1 MKKLVVAAD
10 IDTSLDERARGDA
23 RFEIVRRPVR
33 TELELAAIVGD
44 AHVLATRA
52 YNKVTRRVIEA
63 APHLE
68 LIAQGTS
75 GIDNVD
81 LDAARERGIQVINMP
96 GVNANAVAELVIGYM
111 IFLTRTVPFYTRE
124 IAGGRFDRDDCATRH
139 ELRHFRV
146 GIIGLGNVGTLVAQ
160 YARVFGM
167 DVQAYDPYVADA
179 KVETLDELLRTS
191 DILTLHVPLT
201 EETRKMIGAKEI
213 AKLVKGSYLINASRG
228 EVLDQQAALDALR
241 SEHLA
246 GLALDVFD
254 PEPPVAPL
262 PDDPRLI
269 LTPHIG
275 GCSYEVKTT
284 VGGRLFEKIAA
295 FYSLSS

>member
-96 GVNANAVAELVIGYM
+96 GVNANAVAELVIGFM
-111 IFLTRTVPFYTRE
+111 VFLTRTVPFYTRE
-124 IAGGRFDRDDCATRH
+124 MVGGRFDRDDCATRH

-146 GIIGLGNVGTLVAQ
+146 GIVGLGNVGTLVAQ

-213 AKLVKGSYLINASRG
+213 AKLTKGSYLINASRG

-254 PEPPVAPL
+254 PEPPAAPL

>member
-1 MKKLVVAAD
+1 MPKKLVVAAD
-10 IDTSLDERARGDA
+10 IDASLDDRARGDA
-23 RFEIVRRPVR
+23 RFEVLRRPVR
-33 TELELAAIVGD
+33 TEAELAAVVSD

-75 GIDNVD
+75 GIDNID
-81 LDAARERGIQVINMP
+81 LDAAGERGIRVIHMP
-96 GVNANAVAELVIGYM
+96 GVNANAVAELVIGFM
-111 IFLTRTVPFYTRE
+111 ISMTRTVPFYTRE
-124 IAGGRFDRDDCATRH
+124 LTRAGFRRDDCADRH

-146 GIIGLGNVGTLVAQ
+146 GIVGLGNVGSLVAR

-167 DVQAYDPYVADA
+167 EVQAFDPYVAEA
-179 KVETLDELLRTS
+179 RVPTLEALLRTS

-201 EETRKMIGAKEI
+201 QETRKMVGAREI
-213 AKLVKGSYLINASRG
+213 ATLARGAYLINAARG
-228 EVLDQQAALDALR
+228 EVLDQASALAALE
-241 SEHLA
+241 SGHLA

-254 PEPPVAPL
+254 PEPPEAPL

-269 LTPHIG
+269 LTPHVG

-284 VGGRLFEKIAA
+284 VGGRLFERIAE
-295 FYSLSS
+295 FYDG